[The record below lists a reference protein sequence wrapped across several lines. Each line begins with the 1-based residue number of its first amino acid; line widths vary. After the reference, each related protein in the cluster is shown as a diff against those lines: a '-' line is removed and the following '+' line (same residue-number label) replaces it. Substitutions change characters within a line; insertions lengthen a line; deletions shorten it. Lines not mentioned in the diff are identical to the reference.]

1 MGVVH
6 AALLLAL
13 ALGCGPGI
21 PEPEGERT
29 FSLLAVGDT
38 GAELDGGDPLY
49 LDVAEAIAAED
60 AARPADALALL
71 GDNFYPSG
79 LRADELVERV
89 SGNLV
94 GPYCRFVAAGG
105 PRWPEVSAACPETR
119 RRTPAPPIYA
129 VLGNHDHY
137 TKGSAA
143 LQREAVPLFV
153 ANWTLPVEEAQAYE
167 AAPGVSLILIDSMDM
182 DSESDGAKLAAAL
195 RAAAGPWRILIAHAP
210 LVPIEGEHDYFVG
223 HRDLVTRVL
232 AETKIPVQLVVSGHD
247 HNLQITTL
255 PTPGP
260 ALGAIAGGGCCPREV
275 RTHGPSVRFAR
286 RAAGFARVDRLLRDG
301 RERLAVSLFEV
312 PERALGPKHAR
323 RVAVWSVDLEG
334 RTVDEGK

>member
-1 MGVVH
+1 MIAQSSAPWRRVRRIPSSKPRPAGVVH

-13 ALGCGPGI
+13 TLGCGSEL

-94 GPYCRFVAAGG
+94 GPYCRFVAA
-105 PRWPEVSAACPETR
+105 
-119 RRTPAPPIYA
+119 
-129 VLGNHDHY
+129 
-137 TKGSAA
+137 
-143 LQREAVPLFV
+143 
-153 ANWTLPVEEAQAYE
+153 
-167 AAPGVSLILIDSMDM
+167 
-182 DSESDGAKLAAAL
+182 
-195 RAAAGPWRILIAHAP
+195 AGPWRILVAHAP

-223 HRDLVTRVL
+223 HRALVTRIL

-255 PTPGP
+255 PAPGP

-275 RTHGPSVRFAR
+275 RTHGPSVRFAQ
-286 RAAGFARVDRLLRDG
+286 RAAGFARVDRLERDG

-334 RTVDEGK
+334 RTVDEGG